1 MNVLPLLALLLGPLG
16 FQEAVLALS
25 GASCIEELTEDEVQH
40 YRSLEEHPVEVNSAG
55 RSRLLSCGLFTPYQV
70 ASLVD
75 YRARNGDILS
85 FAELSLV
92 DGFAEAPVEA
102 LKNFLTIESRNAPG
116 QLESK
121 LGRVSLTVGNSLK
134 DGSFG
139 GKIRCEAAFG
149 EKAEAYWSDKA
160 DFSGGQYGIG
170 TVSGAYY
177 GSKVLGK
184 IVLGHFNAR
193 FGQGLLAWSGFSTDS
208 YSSSA
213 SFSRRPSGISA
224 TGSTLAE
231 HLGAAADFNF
241 GRFTL
246 STAWSPGDKFCLA
259 NLAAV
264 WRNLSAG
271 LCVTREGASASWRV
285 SLPSASVFGE
295 AAYLFDGDFAAAAGV
310 LWVPSYGNKFNLT
323 LKRFP
328 LASKG
333 YDSAAIGYEGK
344 RLIATADAGY
354 RKDKQKSRFRAL
366 FVFREEISRG
376 DSLAIKPQARF
387 SAKLRPQEKAPLK
400 LELRT
405 DCGISWKSLRAAARI
420 HLAYCRNFS
429 ILSYLEAGH
438 STEKFSL
445 RLRTTFFSA
454 PTWDDRLY
462 AWMPDAPGNFN
473 IPAFYGK
480 GWALS
485 AHSAM
490 HLGRHH
496 SIWLTGE
503 YTAWPWNDS
512 PKDNRFRVSLQYRLK
527 LF

>member
-25 GASCIEELTEDEVQH
+25 GASCIEELTEDEVRH
-40 YRSLEEHPVEVNSAG
+40 YRSLEEHPVDVNRAG

-121 LGRVSLTVGNSLK
+121 LGRMSLTVGSSLK

-177 GSKVLGK
+177 GSGVLGK

-213 SFSRRPSGISA
+213 SFSRRPSGLAA
-224 TGSTLAE
+224 TGSTMAE
-231 HLGAAADFNF
+231 HLGAAADFSL
-241 GRFTL
+241 GRYTL

-259 NLAAV
+259 DFSGV
-264 WRNLSAG
+264 WRHLSAG
-271 LCVTREGASASWRV
+271 LCLTREGASASWRV
-285 SLPSASVFGE
+285 SLPSSSIFGE
-295 AAYLFDGDFAAAAGV
+295 AAYMFCGDFAAAAGV

-328 LASKG
+328 RASKE

-344 RLIATADAGY
+344 RLIATADAGH
-354 RKDKQKSRFRAL
+354 RKDKHKSRFRAL
-366 FVFREEISRG
+366 VIFRDEIARG
-376 DSLAIKPQARF
+376 DSLSIMPQARF
-387 SAKLRPQEKAPLK
+387 SARLRPQEKAPLK
-400 LELRT
+400 LELRIE
-405 DCGISWKSLRAAARI
+405 CGIRWKTHQAAARI
-420 HLAYCRNFS
+420 HAAYCRNFS

-438 STEKFSL
+438 SGGIFSL
-445 RLRTTFFSA
+445 RLRATFFSA

-485 AHSAM
+485 AHSAL

-503 YTAWPWNDS
+503 YTARTRNGS
-512 PKDNRFRVSLQYRLK
+512 PEDGRYRVSLQYRLK